1 MNSHNSQLLQKIDRI
16 FTNRIFQCAVAVLVF
31 GIIFVGI
38 FRMGAAYGFRK
49 ASFGQSWH
57 NNYIQNFG
65 SRPGPGANKMFIVR
79 GEFSREFPN
88 THGTMGRVLAVDLP
102 KITVE
107 DRDNTEKVVTI
118 SGTTSIKNMREDAK
132 PEDINV
138 DSVIVVI
145 GEPSEDG
152 TISAKLIRILP
163 RPEALQ

>member
-1 MNSHNSQLLQKIDRI
+1 MNSHNSEFLQKVDRI
-16 FTNRIFQCAVAVLVF
+16 FTNRIFQCVIAIIIF
-31 GIIFVGI
+31 GIIFIAI

-65 SRPGPGANKMFIVR
+65 PRPGPRGGKMVIIR
-79 GEFSREFPN
+79 NEFPN

-102 KITVE
+102 NITVE
-107 DRDNTEKVVTI
+107 DRDNTEKVITI
-118 SGTTSIKNMREDAK
+118 SNTTSIKNMRDDGK
-132 PEDINV
+132 PEDIKV

-152 TISAKLIRILP
+152 TIAAKLIRILP